1 VVATVAA
8 VSQFDQAYRD
18 NRQGFVII
26 ADDLA
31 REHEIELLK
40 ERIEIVK
47 IEPDP
52 IADASRC
59 YGYSIDFEP
68 LILGAVHGDFP
79 QAGQP
84 LARSN
89 RLDRAAE
96 LTDRRSWWRRWFR

>member
-1 VVATVAA
+1 MVATVAA

-40 ERIEIVK
+40 ERIDIVK

-52 IADASRC
+52 IAGASRC

-68 LILGAVHGDFP
+68 LILGASAPEYAVIFHKPDSTSP
-79 QAGQP
+79 
-84 LARSN
+84 
-89 RLDRAAE
+89 AAIVSIE
-96 LTDRRSWWRRWFR
+96 RRN